1 MHLLAI
7 LAAIVFGWWWIL
19 TMDRLEKAAQD
30 EKKRLLQLEEDRHR
44 EVIAAIKKVEDKV
57 DELIIDEEAYLD
69 EQRRLME

>member
-1 MHLLAI
+1 MN
-7 LAAIVFGWWWIL
+7 
-19 TMDRLEKAAQD
+19 RLEKAAQD
-30 EKKRLLQLEEDRHR
+30 ERERLLQLEEDRHR